1 MNRLTAEE
9 KQGSLLRDFAAGFG
23 MILAATAVGNLFN
36 QLGFSVSTIISVYI
50 LAVLMAAVTTSRIS
64 GFLVCLAS
72 VVTFNFFFTEPK
84 YTLLAY
90 GQDDPVTFAVM
101 FLVSLVACSLAER
114 LKRTAREY
122 SRTLDGTRILLE
134 SSRLLYLGETEDEVR
149 ESTERQLRRLLERDV
164 ILVPPGRQIP
174 PGREYETRKIVLGET
189 EYGTLLIRIKDPAPD
204 TFVLSLMDSILSEY
218 ALTLENIRIRREKEE
233 AAIRIRNE
241 QFRSNLLRSI
251 SHDLRTP
258 LTSIS
263 GNASNLLSNGPEF
276 DEATRTR
283 LYSDIYDDAVWLT
296 NLVENLLSLSRV
308 EDESIPMN
316 YQVELLED
324 IVDEALLHTDRHR
337 SEHRL
342 LVDLPEKPVLLMA
355 DARLVAQVLINLV
368 NNAIAYTPKGTEIRI
383 SADTGLHEASITV
396 ADNGP
401 GIPDGEKERVFEM
414 FYSGSGNGP
423 ENRRS
428 VGMGLSLCRAIVQA
442 HGGEILLRDNIPSGA
457 AFTFTLPLSEVD
469 VHE

>member
-1 MNRLTAEE
+1 VNRLTAEE

>member
-442 HGGEILLRDNIPSGA
+442 HGGEILLRDNSPSGA

>member
-204 TFVLSLMDSILSEY
+204 AFVLSLMDSILSEY

>member
-233 AAIRIRNE
+233 AAIRIRTCAR
-241 QFRSNLLRSI
+241 RSLRFPATPAISCPMDRNL
-251 SHDLRTP
+251 
-258 LTSIS
+258 
-263 GNASNLLSNGPEF
+263 
-276 DEATRTR
+276 
-283 LYSDIYDDAVWLT
+283 
-296 NLVENLLSLSRV
+296 
-308 EDESIPMN
+308 MK
-316 YQVELLED
+316 
-324 IVDEALLHTDRHR
+324 
-337 SEHRL
+337 
-342 LVDLPEKPVLLMA
+342 LPAP
-355 DARLVAQVLINLV
+355 
-368 NNAIAYTPKGTEIRI
+368 GCIRI
-383 SADTGLHEASITV
+383 FMMM
-396 ADNGP
+396 
-401 GIPDGEKERVFEM
+401 RC
-414 FYSGSGNGP
+414 GSP
-423 ENRRS
+423 IWWRIF
-428 VGMGLSLCRAIVQA
+428 SL
-442 HGGEILLRDNIPSGA
+442 
-457 AFTFTLPLSEVD
+457 
-469 VHE
+469 

>member
-1 MNRLTAEE
+1 M
-9 KQGSLLRDFAAGFG
+9 
-23 MILAATAVGNLFN
+23 
-36 QLGFSVSTIISVYI
+36 
-50 LAVLMAAVTTSRIS
+50 
-64 GFLVCLAS
+64 
-72 VVTFNFFFTEPK
+72 
-84 YTLLAY
+84 
-90 GQDDPVTFAVM
+90 
-101 FLVSLVACSLAER
+101 
-114 LKRTAREY
+114 
-122 SRTLDGTRILLE
+122 
-134 SSRLLYLGETEDEVR
+134 
-149 ESTERQLRRLLERDV
+149 
-164 ILVPPGRQIP
+164 
-174 PGREYETRKIVLGET
+174 
-189 EYGTLLIRIKDPAPD
+189 
-204 TFVLSLMDSILSEY
+204 
-218 ALTLENIRIRREKEE
+218 
-233 AAIRIRNE
+233 
-241 QFRSNLLRSI
+241 
-251 SHDLRTP
+251 
-258 LTSIS
+258 
-263 GNASNLLSNGPEF
+263 
-276 DEATRTR
+276 
-283 LYSDIYDDAVWLT
+283 WLT

-355 DARLVAQVLINLV
+355 DARLVVQVLINLV

>member
-164 ILVPPGRQIP
+164 ILVPPSRQIP

-355 DARLVAQVLINLV
+355 DARLVVQVLINLV

>member
-64 GFLVCLAS
+64 GFLVCFAS
-72 VVTFNFFFTEPK
+72 VITFNFFFTEPK

>member
-174 PGREYETRKIVLGET
+174 PGSEYETRNIVLGET

-204 TFVLSLMDSILSEY
+204 AFVLSLMDSILSEY

-355 DARLVAQVLINLV
+355 DARLVVQVLINLV

>member
-189 EYGTLLIRIKDPAPD
+189 EYGTLLIRIKDPALD

>member
-50 LAVLMAAVTTSRIS
+50 LAVLMAVVTTSRIS

-355 DARLVAQVLINLV
+355 DARLVVQVLINLV

>member
-1 MNRLTAEE
+1 MNRLTEEE

-164 ILVPPGRQIP
+164 ILVPPSRQIP

-355 DARLVAQVLINLV
+355 DARLVVQVLINLV

>member
-64 GFLVCLAS
+64 GFLVCFAS

>member
-368 NNAIAYTPKGTEIRI
+368 NNAIAYTPEGTEIRI

>member
-1 MNRLTAEE
+1 
-9 KQGSLLRDFAAGFG
+9 
-23 MILAATAVGNLFN
+23 
-36 QLGFSVSTIISVYI
+36 
-50 LAVLMAAVTTSRIS
+50 
-64 GFLVCLAS
+64 
-72 VVTFNFFFTEPK
+72 
-84 YTLLAY
+84 
-90 GQDDPVTFAVM
+90 
-101 FLVSLVACSLAER
+101 
-114 LKRTAREY
+114 
-122 SRTLDGTRILLE
+122 
-134 SSRLLYLGETEDEVR
+134 
-149 ESTERQLRRLLERDV
+149 
-164 ILVPPGRQIP
+164 
-174 PGREYETRKIVLGET
+174 
-189 EYGTLLIRIKDPAPD
+189 
-204 TFVLSLMDSILSEY
+204 MDSILSEY

-355 DARLVAQVLINLV
+355 DARLVVQVLINLV

-423 ENRRS
+423 ENRN
-428 VGMGLSLCRAIVQA
+428 G
-442 HGGEILLRDNIPSGA
+442 
-457 AFTFTLPLSEVD
+457 TLPLPGHRAGPRRGDSSSGQYPLRGGVYLYPSAE
-469 VHE
+469 

>member
-90 GQDDPVTFAVM
+90 GQDDPVTFVVM

>member
-1 MNRLTAEE
+1 MMIKANFHTHTTMCDGKNTAEE
-9 KQGSLLRDFAAGFG
+9 MAER
-23 MILAATAVGNLFN
+23 AVVLGFN

-204 TFVLSLMDSILSEY
+204 AFVLSLMDSILSEY

>member
-355 DARLVAQVLINLV
+355 DARLVVQVLINLV

>member
-1 MNRLTAEE
+1 MNKLTAEE

>member
-1 MNRLTAEE
+1 MNRLTEEE

-174 PGREYETRKIVLGET
+174 PGREYEIRKIVLGET

>member
-64 GFLVCLAS
+64 GFMVCFAS
-72 VVTFNFFFTEPK
+72 VITFNFFFTEPK

>member
-283 LYSDIYDDAVWLT
+283 LYSDLYDDAVWLT

-355 DARLVAQVLINLV
+355 DARLVVQVLINLV

>member
-1 MNRLTAEE
+1 
-9 KQGSLLRDFAAGFG
+9 

>member
-1 MNRLTAEE
+1 
-9 KQGSLLRDFAAGFG
+9 

-355 DARLVAQVLINLV
+355 DARLVVQVLINLV